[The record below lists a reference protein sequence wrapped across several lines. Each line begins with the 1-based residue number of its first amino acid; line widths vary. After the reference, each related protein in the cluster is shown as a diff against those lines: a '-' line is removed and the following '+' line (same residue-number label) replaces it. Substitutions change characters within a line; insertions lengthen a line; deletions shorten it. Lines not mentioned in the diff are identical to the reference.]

1 MSYRRSTVSQAI
13 INELSTLTGYGAQ
26 NVEVSLVDFINAV
39 VEDAIADAIAKER
52 KRVNEEI
59 IKMYETFSRKG

>member
-1 MSYRRSTVSQAI
+1 MSQAI
-13 INELSTLTGYGAQ
+13 INELSTLTGYGPQ
-26 NVEVSLVDFINAV
+26 NVEVSLVDFINDV